1 MLNLPEIPLWGD
13 DIPWLS
19 GLREKGRALFERIGM
34 PNSKT
39 EGWQKTI
46 LPADLPNIKTDNTE
60 HRCDGNCHQR
70 EDLPFDAYQINFCN
84 GKLVSEHFDFQ
95 QGLLVKP
102 LVEAI
107 FDGDAKAY
115 LNKSFEME
123 NFPFAA
129 LNTAFIEQGLF
140 ILVERGTKIEKPLY
154 IHYHNHSE
162 NSHSSHI
169 RNLIVLERQAE
180 LEICEYFDGEPKDYV
195 FNNLVNEIFIG
206 TEAVLKHYKHQKEA
220 FLTYH
225 ISLNSVQI
233 KSQGS
238 YVAFC
243 AQNQCLT
250 SRHES
255 FVKLLQE
262 GASAEINGCY
272 RLDAN
277 RNLMQLTKSGICDTT
292 TNIRH
297 LAPHTYSNQ
306 FIKGVAENFGTGV
319 FQGQI
324 HIAPDAQ
331 QCEGYQLHRA
341 LLLNNEAEIYC
352 KPELEIFADDV
363 KCSHGAASGDLDQQ
377 QLFYMQ
383 SRGIELEQAQKLLIE
398 AYLDEVFAKIK
409 NPQIAEWLKQNF

>member
-1 MLNLPEIPLWGD
+1 MLKLPEITLWGE
-13 DIPWLS
+13 DIPWLYA
-19 GLREKGRALFERIGM
+19 LRQKGHTCFEQIGV
-34 PNSKT
+34 PDSKT
-39 EGWQKTI
+39 EGWQKTVLPKDI
-46 LPADLPNIKTDNTE
+46 LQLLPDTSE
-60 HRCDGNCHQR
+60 HKCDEHCHKK
-70 EDLPFDAYQINFCN
+70 EKLPFDAYQINFCN
-84 GKLVSEHFDFQ
+84 GRLITHDFDLPKGLVI
-95 QGLLVKP
+95 KP

-107 FDGDAKAY
+107 YDGEAKAW
-115 LNKSFEME
+115 LNKSFEADK
-123 NFPFAA
+123 FPFAA
-129 LNTAFIEQGLF
+129 LNTAYLEQGVFIE
-140 ILVERGTKIEKPLY
+140 VERGVKVEKPVY

-277 RNLMQLTKSGICDTT
+277 SNLMQLTKSGICDTT

-306 FIKGVAENFGTGV
+306 LIKGVAENFGTGV

-363 KCSHGAASGDLDQQ
+363 KCSHGAASGDLDRE

-383 SRGIELEQAQKLLIE
+383 SRGIDSEEAKSLLIK
-398 AYLDEVFAKIK
+398 AYLDEVFVKIK
-409 NPQIAEWLKQNF
+409 NPQIAEWIKHNF